1 VNRTLR
7 VWWDEEN
14 APEKYED
21 VPLEDSDLW
30 KVDDLMAFDKVVE
43 HTYPGVS
50 QPTEFRV
57 RVELFLADQTGN
69 CARVRRVNGRT
80 PVGDGRWWWRFGL
93 RHSPPV
99 DARELHDGKL
109 GLVEQPR
116 QHERRQR
123 QRRPYAP
130 RRLRA
135 RSRSRHV

>member
-1 VNRTLR
+1 MNRTLR

-80 PVGDGRWWWRFGL
+80 PVGDG
-93 RHSPPV
+93 PV
-99 DARELHDGKL
+99 MAVAVRL
-109 GLVEQPR
+109 
-116 QHERRQR
+116 
-123 QRRPYAP
+123 AP
-130 RRLRA
+130 LTP
-135 RSRSRHV
+135 SGCP